1 MMASTNIKKSTIKFV
16 EETGEWNNNEHT
28 FLKYRLHLN
37 NGDKPDFLA
46 KTKETIQGFN
56 VGDEVSYS
64 FKDNKSNNAKIVKEF
79 NQPKIK
85 QMANNNQTANDA
97 VMSQQESIARSVGWN
112 NVAAIILSPE
122 FQKYSDLS
130 EVKFDKDKRMQGT
143 VFSDRQMF
151 ILNQCAEAANII
163 FKQLITKPK

>member
-1 MMASTNIKKSTIKFV
+1 MASTNIKNSTIEFIEKSNG
-16 EETGEWNNNEHT
+16 TYNNNEHT
-28 FLKYRLHLN
+28 FLKYRLHLK

-46 KTKETIQGFN
+46 KSQKTIDNFKI
-56 VGDEVSYS
+56 GDAVSYS
-64 FKDNKSNNAKIVKEF
+64 FKDNKSNNAKLETEF
-79 NQPKIK
+79 NKPKIK

>member
-1 MMASTNIKKSTIKFV
+1 MASTNIKKSTIKFV
-16 EETGEWNNNEHT
+16 EETGEYNNNEHT
-28 FLKYRLHLN
+28 FLKYRLHLH

-46 KTKETIQGFN
+46 KSKATIQSFN

-64 FKDNKSNNAKIVKEF
+64 FKDNKSNNAKLVKEF

-85 QMANNNQTANDA
+85 QMANNNETANNA

-122 FQKYSDLS
+122 FQKYTDLE
-130 EVKFDKDKRMQGT
+130 EVKFDENKRMQGP

>member
-1 MMASTNIKKSTIKFV
+1 MASTNIKKSTIKFV